1 MSLFSIKAA
10 LSVVFVSIVFLTTAY
25 SQDIHYISLEYSTA
39 VRPDNAHVKI
49 YISRDMGS
57 TYSLRVE
64 SISLWLKINPVSLK
78 PEVKPTEK
86 KITITEGQFQA
97 IVNSLQKIKQAD
109 ITDGPHP
116 SLLDGAICSISYG
129 AYGATVR
136 YSVNTPNY
144 KTDKRNLNNF
154 LHAYNLILRT
164 AELDPEKI
172 L

>member
-1 MSLFSIKAA
+1 MSLFSIKAT
-10 LSVVFVSIVFLTTAY
+10 LSVVFVSIMFLTTAS
-25 SQDIHYISLEYSTA
+25 SQDINYISLEYSTA
-39 VRPDNAHVKI
+39 VRPDNAHVKV
-49 YISRDMGS
+49 YISKDIGS

-64 SISLWLKINPVSLK
+64 SSSLWLKINPVSLK

-109 ITDGPHP
+109 IIDGPHP

-129 AYGATVR
+129 ATDKY
-136 YSVNTPNY
+136 YVNTPNY
-144 KTDKRNLNNF
+144 ETDIRNLNDF